1 VAAEIRCFT
10 KSGDRAFEVVGDSRE
25 FLLAPGA
32 SSVVTVRCH
41 MDQTT
46 RHADTLCVMVTES
59 GVVTIP
65 IDAEGTGSLL
75 TCDELFT
82 APGGNGENP
91 TQHPGHVDFGNQLV
105 ARPFSREFVVTNN
118 SRIPQQ
124 LVWQNVSA
132 EEKRRVAV
140 LEKKKYLAM
149 ISPSGA
155 RNNFLTDKTDGDMGI
170 VFFVEPERVSVLPK
184 TSTLFTLFGV
194 SEMEGSIVE
203 TLVLRNLSGAPHE
216 QGEVLTIHA
225 TARCASPLLQFSQQE
240 MGFEYSHDLDGVD
253 VTLVRDVDNAF
264 GDESF
269 GDDRRR
275 ALSSSSRVQ
284 QRALRFKNVSN
295 TTVTFVVKTVV
306 PFAVDKTEWVLEHN
320 EEGEVQISFDPEYR
334 GDRVSHEIRS
344 VLQILVRIGLSHQI
358 QTLFDALYG
367 VQSAST
373 THYPT
378 FPKPTLYVLFRE
390 LRTRQVP
397 CLPIQYTHTQ
407 TQD

>member
-1 VAAEIRCFT
+1 MAAEIRCFT

-140 LEKKKYLAM
+140 LEKKKV
-149 ISPSGA
+149 P
-155 RNNFLTDKTDGDMGI
+155 
-170 VFFVEPERVSVLPK
+170 
-184 TSTLFTLFGV
+184 
-194 SEMEGSIVE
+194 
-203 TLVLRNLSGAPHE
+203 
-216 QGEVLTIHA
+216 
-225 TARCASPLLQFSQQE
+225 
-240 MGFEYSHDLDGVD
+240 
-253 VTLVRDVDNAF
+253 
-264 GDESF
+264 
-269 GDDRRR
+269 GDDLAERR
-275 ALSSSSRVQ
+275 AEQFLNGQNGRRHGNRVLCGTGTSI
-284 QRALRFKNVSN
+284 RAS
-295 TTVTFVVKTVV
+295 
-306 PFAVDKTEWVLEHN
+306 
-320 EEGEVQISFDPEYR
+320 
-334 GDRVSHEIRS
+334 
-344 VLQILVRIGLSHQI
+344 
-358 QTLFDALYG
+358 
-367 VQSAST
+367 
-373 THYPT
+373 
-378 FPKPTLYVLFRE
+378 
-390 LRTRQVP
+390 
-397 CLPIQYTHTQ
+397 
-407 TQD
+407 